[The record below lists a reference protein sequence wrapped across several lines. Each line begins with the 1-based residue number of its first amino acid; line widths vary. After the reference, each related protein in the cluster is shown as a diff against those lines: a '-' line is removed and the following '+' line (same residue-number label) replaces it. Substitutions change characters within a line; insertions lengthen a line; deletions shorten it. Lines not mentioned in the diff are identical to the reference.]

1 MAAIRGFPLAQS
13 VLLAVCF
20 FTAHVATAWADVE
33 NGDIAPGRRMAR
45 QAASEPKR
53 MLWNTADHSK
63 FEALQKEF
71 AKPEEVTAACLRCHN
86 EAAKQIMQTI
96 HWTWIDPT
104 ADKEL
109 HLGKGGYIVNNF
121 CISLQS
127 NYPRCTSCHA
137 GYGWKDNKFD
147 FTDENKVDCLVC
159 HEQTGTYK
167 KFPSGAGYP
176 APPPGKVFPGNGKFY
191 AAPDYNK
198 VAQSVGRPTRR
209 NCGTCHFNGGGGDG
223 VKHGDLDSSL
233 IKPSKTLDVHMGE
246 DSKNFECV
254 RCHTTVRHDVAGR
267 IYMTPAYLERKS
279 LLEDDLGLKIQCES
293 CHSARPHKRGEKM
306 NDHTD
311 KVACQSCHIPEFAR
325 VNPTKM
331 LWDWSQ
337 AGRLKDGKPFKT
349 IGPYG
354 KPIYDSKKGVFRWAK
369 NVVPEYRWW
378 NGTMIHYTAQTKIDP
393 SDTVPVSRPAGS
405 RSDPHSRI
413 MPFKIHHGKGPYDK
427 VLNTMLIPHLFG
439 KDKDAF
445 WTHFDWKNALAAGMS
460 YAGLPYSGE
469 FDFVPTVFA
478 YPTTHMVAPKEKS
491 LSCEAC
497 HAHSGRLAGLMGFYM
512 PGRDSYSAL
521 DVVGWGVAIASLAG
535 IVLHAVGRLAARSRK
550 EDGA

>member
-1 MAAIRGFPLAQS
+1 
-13 VLLAVCF
+13 
-20 FTAHVATAWADVE
+20 
-33 NGDIAPGRRMAR
+33 MAR
-45 QAASEPKR
+45 QTASEPKR

-63 FEALQKEF
+63 FEVLQKEF
-71 AKPEEVTAACLRCHN
+71 TKPEEVTAACLSCHN
-86 EAAKQIMQTI
+86 EAAEQLMQTI
-96 HWTWIDPT
+96 HWTWLDPT

-109 HLGKGGYIVNNF
+109 HLGKGGYIINNF
-121 CISLQS
+121 CICLQS

-147 FTDENKVDCLVC
+147 FTDQNRVDCLVC

-176 APPPGKVFPGNGKFY
+176 ASPPGKVFPGNKKFY

-246 DSKNFECV
+246 DSKDFECV
-254 RCHTTVRHDVAGR
+254 RCHTTIRHDVAGR
-267 IYMTPAYLERKS
+267 IYMTPAYIERKS
-279 LLEDDLGLKIQCES
+279 LLDDDLGLKIQCEA
-293 CHSARPHKRGEKM
+293 CHSARPHKHGEKM

-311 KVACQSCHIPEFAR
+311 KVACQSCHIPEFAK

-393 SDTVPVSRPAGS
+393 SKTVPVSRPAGS
-405 RSDPHSRI
+405 MNDPRSRI

-427 VLNTMLIPHLFG
+427 VFNTMLIPHLFG
-439 KDKDAF
+439 KDESAF
-445 WTHFDWKNALAAGMS
+445 WSYFDWKKSLAAGMS

-478 YPTTHMVAPKEKS
+478 YPTTHMVAPKENS

-497 HAHSGRLAGLMGFYM
+497 HARTGRLAGLMGFYM
-512 PGRDSYSAL
+512 PGRDNYGAL
-521 DVVGWGVAIASLAG
+521 DVVGWGVVLASLAG
-535 IVLHAVGRLAARSRK
+535 VALHAVGRLAARTRR
-550 EDGA
+550 EDGS